1 MGIEIVN
8 SGVDLSDTTRKKV
21 RTRNWYCAKSD
32 TKESHAQ
39 SLHSVLNLQ
48 VYRVKTDDKGNE
60 KRELIAQQASV
71 DVAVSEPK
79 ASVAPVTTRRR
90 PVPPGPRRKA
100 RSSQGFSRISAS
112 VAAGRARV
120 LNVRRGQPLS
130 GYVRSV
136 DVLGSIRDNANED
149 EETEAEQAIMLFG
162 AYSLKF
168 SGEEM
173 TQDAATKTK
182 QARPGSAGSQ
192 KSARSNKSDESAMS
206 GESSVSFQSAA
217 SGMSKRSKR
226 SKKSKAQQLTGAR
239 GDAFGVSTEA
249 PPMVDVEATAAEFAA
264 KLEAYA
270 TSLGEN
276 NAEEEVKEEPKQEAT
291 RPQSRGQ
298 TKTLQARVADADAA
312 SAKATQAFARTLRQ
326 VTAASARN
334 DHRLALQLKA
344 IEKEWHQFLP
354 LKFDCLLPGAHAST
368 GRLAEIPRA
377 LLPPRATTVKEDD
390 VQETIDDFE
399 SDRHSLGGTSQA
411 LSMDGER
418 QYKDALVE
426 VKAMKYRVAERQ
438 RGKLA
443 EAVRLHQW
451 LRPVLQKLASDASK
465 HGGLPR
471 SVLKFLSALFR
482 FLAAGAELT
491 RPIVFTVL
499 LYAFKGDDWKLKIVE
514 HVIPLI
520 CEALRVPHDHVVAWF
535 KENNIATSQSF
546 LRHLKK
552 KMGGRRGKG
561 AGKQHF
567 KNAMAKFKDGGGG
580 GVSGV
585 VSAAS
590 ARGGRGSGGGFPSFG
605 GSLNDNAAPLSPSS
619 SSGGSLSP
627 YRAPSVGRSM
637 LGGLGTVEDNSEDES
652 NSMRSGL

>member
-1 MGIEIVN
+1 MGIEIIN

-21 RTRNWYCAKSD
+21 TTRNWYCAKSD
-32 TKESHAQ
+32 AKESHAQ

-60 KRELIAQQASV
+60 RRELIAQQASV

-79 ASVAPVTTRRR
+79 TSVAPVTIRRR
-90 PVPPGPRRKA
+90 PVPPGPRRKP
-100 RSSQGFSRISAS
+100 RSSQGFSRITAS

-149 EETEAEQAIMLFG
+149 EETEAEQAITLFG

-173 TQDAATKTK
+173 TQEAATKK

-192 KSARSNKSDESAMS
+192 KSARSNNSNESAMS
-206 GESSVSFQSAA
+206 GESSVSFQSAT
-217 SGMSKRSKR
+217 SGMSKRSRR

-249 PPMVDVEATAAEFAA
+249 PPMVDVEAMAANFAA
-264 KLEAYA
+264 KLEEYA
-270 TSLGEN
+270 SSLGEN
-276 NAEEEVKEEPKQEAT
+276 NTEEKEVKEEPKQETT

-298 TKTLQARVADADAA
+298 SKTLQARVADADAA
-312 SAKATQAFARTLRQ
+312 SARATQAFARTLRE

-334 DHRLALQLKA
+334 DRRLALQLKA
-344 IEKEWHQFLP
+344 IDKEWHQYLP

-390 VQETIDDFE
+390 VQETNDDLE
-399 SDRHSLGGTSQA
+399 SDQHSYGGNSQA
-411 LSMDGER
+411 LSMDGEV
-418 QYKDALVE
+418 QYRDALVE
-426 VKAMKYRVAERQ
+426 VKAMKYRVAMRQ

-471 SVLKFLSALFR
+471 CVLKFLAALFR

-499 LYAFKGDDWKLKIVE
+499 LYAFKGEDWKLKIVE

-535 KENNIATSQSF
+535 KEHNIATSQSF

-567 KNAMAKFKDGGGG
+567 KNAMAKFKDAPN
-580 GVSGV
+580 V
-585 VSAAS
+585 AS
-590 ARGGRGSGGGFPSFG
+590 ARGGRGSGGGLPSLG
-605 GSLNDNAAPLSPSS
+605 GSLNDNGASAASPLSPSTS

-627 YRAPSVGRSM
+627 YRTPSSGRGM
-637 LGGLGTVEDNSEDES
+637 MGGLGTVEDNSEEDS
-652 NSMRSGL
+652 FASSMRSGL